1 LEWKFDCRNPIGSTA
16 PVFLLDCNRVKP
28 NCTIRSTK
36 SIQRLLHQGQ
46 LHSDAILKLDQTLAG
61 IAAVLAGRPSPA
73 AMMLIKRIHL
83 LRRRQRQ
90 TFRHLLLGRS
100 EREAAKKIGVSEHT
114 LHQHIKGLYEKFG
127 VNSRAKLMAVFLTDV
142 AGAL

>member
-1 LEWKFDCRNPIGSTA
+1 
-16 PVFLLDCNRVKP
+16 
-28 NCTIRSTK
+28 
-36 SIQRLLHQGQ
+36 
-46 LHSDAILKLDQTLAG
+46 
-61 IAAVLAGRPSPA
+61 
-73 AMMLIKRIHL
+73 MMLIKRIHL

-114 LHQHIKGLYEKFG
+114 LHQYIKSLYEKFG
-127 VNSRAKLMAVFLTDV
+127 VNSGAKLMAVFLTDV